1 MADVLGKVK
10 SALGIT
16 GDYQNETLQVY
27 IGEVK
32 SYMIGAG
39 VSESIVNSDMSAGV
53 ISRGVIDLWNY
64 GSSGGKLSEYFYQ
77 RVIQLAYKTSEAT
90 DTEEATSEE
99 ADSE

>member
-1 MADVLGKVK
+1 MADILSKVK

-27 IGEVK
+27 IDEVK

-77 RVIQLAYKTSEAT
+77 RVIQLSLKSE
-90 DTEEATSEE
+90 DSEE

>member
-27 IGEVK
+27 IDEVK

-39 VSESIVNSDMSAGV
+39 VSKSVVDSDMSAGV

-77 RVIQLAYKTSEAT
+77 RVIQLSLKSE
-90 DTEEATSEE
+90 DSEE